1 MNMKYLYFASR
12 NQKEII
18 RNPLASVFGI
28 LMPMALILLFYVIAN
43 ASIEIP
49 TEVVEVFKPISIT
62 PGLTIFGL
70 SFIAMFLG
78 GLIAN
83 DKNSSFLSRL
93 FVSPLKPKD
102 FIFGYIIPMLPIAFL
117 IAICC
122 TVAGI
127 AIGVPFSINILLVF
141 LSYIPYIFLVSVAG
155 VLVGIIS
162 NESQVLVFGNL
173 FVIGGAFL
181 GGMWMD
187 ITALGGAFKAIAVS
201 LPFYHAVE
209 ASRLALSGEM
219 AGIWQHIG
227 VVVIYTLAVFVLA
240 VIFFNRKLKS
250 DNK

>member
-12 NQKEII
+12 NRKEIL
-18 RNPLASVFGI
+18 RDPLASIFGI
-28 LMPMALILLFYVIAN
+28 LMPVALILLFYTMTK
-43 ASIEIP
+43 ASTEVP
-49 TEVVEVFKPISIT
+49 TEVLEVFNPIRIT
-62 PGLTIFGL
+62 PGLTIFGI
-70 SFIAMFLG
+70 SFIIMFLA
-78 GLIAN
+78 GLIAK
-83 DKNSSFLSRL
+83 DKSSSFLSRL

-102 FIFGYIIPMLPIAFL
+102 FIFGYIIPMIPIAFL
-117 IAICC
+117 ISICC

-127 AIGVPFSINILLVF
+127 AIGVPFSINILFVF

-155 VLVGIIS
+155 ALVGIIS

-187 ITALGGAFKAIAVS
+187 VTALGGTFKAIAVF

-209 ASRLALSGEM
+209 ASRLALSGEA
-219 AGIWQHIG
+219 AGIWHHLG
-227 VVVIYTLAVFVLA
+227 VVAIYVLVLFVLA